1 MEASTIIACLRNAF
15 PLRGVVRWSAVTV
28 LIVAMLVAARWEIV
42 ASPPY
47 YDFALGVFTEANF
60 LVDSGF
66 DYRQLAYSEP
76 TGNDGGPRVY
86 LISVLPTILA
96 FVMTLAP
103 STRAVLVVCHLFS
116 FACASV
122 LIVTLYALLRSLA
135 GTAAALAAVAIMATS
150 PLFSTQVDML
160 GIDLPMTTAA
170 VVMIYLAS
178 RRRLLLASLAATAAF
193 ACKPSGLI
201 VTAALLGY
209 EFCLLGALAWRSG
222 LRDRSVLT
230 TIAAIVW
237 TITLLTAQLLLYRW
251 SNLSDRLEDLA
262 RASGYLG
269 AVLSLCPDQC
279 VIMVLAT
286 VGTLV
291 AVARGLMCRWRP
303 DVDSACSEHPQAIA
317 RALLLVAA
325 WLVVAATVTSIVV
338 YVRVYSVRYLLL
350 ALPFLYAILAVT
362 VLRHLKSRALSLV
375 ATLAVAF
382 NLANWNGAFFPR
394 VNIFRRHC
402 SALER
407 SHEYLADHRSNIAAM
422 RELEAK
428 YADDA
433 IVAGFPFPYYL
444 SYPRLGYVSRPLHGY
459 SINPFAGSAFPQV
472 ARLFD
477 DPPARLTFIRVDN
490 PNYVAGAID
499 LPPPAASDEIL
510 YDDRQ
515 LAPLLVYRRSVP
527 QALQAD
533 AGARNTWYLELLWR
547 PASSDRQDLAKL
559 LSRAQQLVKFQ
570 PAAALEYLRLANAPD
585 NFDVRML
592 RAQSLLAVGRSREAA
607 AMYQAAAELHAE
619 DANVQLQLGDAW
631 LVVGDSDLARQ
642 AFEAAVRLD
651 PQLPLA
657 WQRLGLISLQAKQFG
672 LAVDQLHRAIAAAPL
687 DPVSHNALG
696 IALANQQNWR
706 GARAEFA
713 RAVELDPTLQDAR
726 GNLNEADRMLGNAAP
741 GTGT

>member
-1 MEASTIIACLRNAF
+1 
-15 PLRGVVRWSAVTV
+15 
-28 LIVAMLVAARWEIV
+28 
-42 ASPPY
+42 
-47 YDFALGVFTEANF
+47 
-60 LVDSGF
+60 
-66 DYRQLAYSEP
+66 
-76 TGNDGGPRVY
+76 
-86 LISVLPTILA
+86 
-96 FVMTLAP
+96 
-103 STRAVLVVCHLFS
+103 
-116 FACASV
+116 
-122 LIVTLYALLRSLA
+122 
-135 GTAAALAAVAIMATS
+135 
-150 PLFSTQVDML
+150 
-160 GIDLPMTTAA
+160 
-170 VVMIYLAS
+170 MIYLAS
-178 RRRLLLASLAATAAF
+178 QRRLFLASMAATAAF

-209 EFCLLGALAWRSG
+209 EFCLLGALSWKSG

-230 TIAAIVW
+230 TITATIW
-237 TITLLTAQLLLYRW
+237 TIVLLAAQLLLYRW
-251 SNLSDRLEDLA
+251 SNLNERLEDLA

-269 AVLSLCPDQC
+269 AVLSLCPDQLL
-279 VIMVLAT
+279 IMVVAT
-286 VGTLV
+286 LGTLV
-291 AVARGLMCRWRP
+291 YLTRGLLSRWRGVAGSP
-303 DVDSACSEHPQAIA
+303 GVHDQQAMA
-317 RALLLVAA
+317 RVLLLIGA
-325 WLVVAATVTSIVV
+325 WLVIGATVTSIVV

-350 ALPFLYAILAVT
+350 ALPFLYAVLAVT
-362 VLRHLKSRALSLV
+362 VLRHLNRGVLALV
-375 ATLAVAF
+375 ATLAVTF
-382 NLANWNGAFFPR
+382 NLANWNGAFFPT
-394 VNIFRRHC
+394 VSIFRRHC

-422 RELEAK
+422 RELETK
-428 YADDA
+428 YADDT

-477 DPPARLTFIRVDN
+477 DPPARLTFINVDN

-499 LPPPAASDEIL
+499 MPPPVADDEIL
-510 YDDRQ
+510 YDDHQ
-515 LAPLLVYRRSVP
+515 LAPLLIYRRSVP

-559 LSRAQQLVKFQ
+559 LPRAQQLVKFQ

-592 RAQSLLAVGRSREAA
+592 RAQALLGVGRSREAA
-607 AMYQAAAELHAE
+607 EMFHAAAELHAE

-631 LVVGDSDLARQ
+631 LVVGDGDLARQ

-651 PQLPLA
+651 PQLALA

-672 LAVDQLHRAIAAAPL
+672 IAVDQLHRAIAAAPL

-696 IALANQQNWR
+696 VALANQQDWR

-713 RAVELDPTLQDAR
+713 RAVELDPSSQDAR
-726 GNLNEADRMLGNAAP
+726 GNLREADRMLGTTTP
-741 GTGT
+741 GAGT